1 MAVTQYVG
9 PKIVPH
15 GFTDWNAA
23 TAYDGLYCAYYG
35 YQWYIA
41 CNGPVPVGVSPV
53 DREYWAPYSLNSGDI
68 QNITAKVNSLFPT
81 TELPSGTDLN
91 NFTTV
96 GSYMLGGD
104 YSYINSPY
112 KNKTPSGCIFEV
124 KARGTDNNNNIL
136 PAQFIYNSADQYG
149 EGYYRYYNSKGWQ
162 EWNKIWNGRN
172 NPITRLNENQN
183 LNNLK
188 QQGTYMLYIPTGNYT
203 NLPSGLIWDKL
214 EPQVATLE
222 VLPALDKNNG
232 DYLVTQRLTLS
243 NNFPVT
249 YQRTINTYSDNATW
263 TDWYRMDGDFNFYS
277 AIEVED
283 ANTFFA
289 RDITVSCKAGPNTP
303 DNGDSGEIYNLSWI
317 GPYQIASAYYSQN
330 LYIRRYLNG
339 VWGSWLGFGIG
350 FSVSGLPQLSYNS
363 QFYVE
368 PNKKVTFHLNNPCF
382 VIAQGANNLAGVYI
396 GIATNTL
403 LTPLNPSYNDE
414 INTFASDGTNLY
426 YINKRS
432 WRSLIT
438 LIGANAENI
447 VIENAT

>member
-15 GFTDWNAA
+15 GFTDWNAT

-68 QNITAKVNSLFPT
+68 QNITAKVNSLFPQAY
-81 TELPSGTDLN
+81 LSQGTDLN
-91 NFTTV
+91 TITEPGN
-96 GSYMLGGD
+96 YMLGDISSYVNSINIKTDGALSVIKKNPTQIIQSIKSMRNGFPVEYERVQNGD
-104 YSYINSPY
+104 PSVWSEWKMISAASYNPE
-112 KNKTPSGCIFEV
+112 TRL
-124 KARGTDNNNNIL
+124 AAGTD
-136 PAQFIYNSADQYG
+136 
-149 EGYYRYYNSKGWQ
+149 
-162 EWNKIWNGRN
+162 
-172 NPITRLNENQN
+172 LNT
-183 LNNLK
+183 LTVAA
-188 QQGTYMLYIPTGNYT
+188 TYMLFIPNGNYQH
-203 NLPSGLIWDKL
+203 LPTGLIWDKL

-222 VLPALDKNNG
+222 VLPALDKANG
-232 DYLVTQRLTLS
+232 GFLVTQRMTLS
-243 NNFPVT
+243 NTMPVI
-249 YQRTINTYSDNATW
+249 YQRTINSYSDTPTW
-263 TDWYRMDGDFNFYS
+263 TDWYRIDGDFNYYS
-277 AIEVED
+277 AIVVDD

-289 RDITVSCKAGPNTP
+289 KDITVSCKAGPNTP
-303 DNGDSGEIYNLSWI
+303 DNGNSGEIYNLSWI

-339 VWGSWLGFGIG
+339 IWGSWIGFGIG

-363 QFYVE
+363 QFYIE

-382 VIAQGANNLAGVYI
+382 VVAQGANSLATTYI
-396 GIATNTL
+396 GIAINTL
-403 LTPLNPSYNDE
+403 LTPLNPSYQDE
-414 INTFASDGTNLY
+414 INTFASNGTNLY

-438 LIGANAENI
+438 LIGSNAENI
-447 VIENAT
+447 TIEDAD